1 MAEPRRDTPRPGT
14 REREAVLPRPPRRR
28 GRGRGEDPRAVRQ
41 RRDRGRRG
49 RIATLGRRRPPAA
62 ATGDAYDAAV
72 RFLGPRPRSVAEIR
86 RHLRTKRFDDPA
98 IDKGIDRL
106 RAQRYIDDEA
116 FARYWIEQRDRFRP
130 KGKRAIMSELLEK
143 GVSRES
149 IELAMGDREP
159 DAEVKRARE
168 VIRRPITRWQAMAEH
183 ERKRKIHQYLAAR
196 GFSYD
201 TIEEAIAHPE
211 EEDRGGTVPD

>member
-1 MAEPRRDTPRPGT
+1 M
-14 REREAVLPRPPRRR
+14 
-28 GRGRGEDPRAVRQ
+28 
-41 RRDRGRRG
+41 
-49 RIATLGRRRPPAA
+49 
-62 ATGDAYDAAV
+62 
-72 RFLGPRPRSVAEIR
+72 AEIR

-98 IDKGIDRL
+98 IDKAIDRL

-159 DAEVKRARE
+159 GAEVQRARE
-168 VIRRPITRWQAMAEH
+168 VIRRPITRWQAMTEQ

-196 GFSYD
+196 GFSYG
-201 TIEEAIAHPE
+201 TIEEVIAHPE
-211 EEDRGGTVPD
+211 ADDA